1 MWHMSAVWSHF
12 FLVVSR
18 GRQSDVDMCIL
29 PWSGWGV
36 CSHVDYEK
44 STWLT
49 LPKVSQAPDSA
60 TGPLVV
66 SCPSLSLDTFCVCAV
81 CVKVEGTIV
90 LFHDGHNLS
99 TPKLLAK

>member
-1 MWHMSAVWSHF
+1 
-12 FLVVSR
+12 
-18 GRQSDVDMCIL
+18 MCIL

-36 CSHVDYEK
+36 SSHVDYEK

-49 LPKVSQAPDSA
+49 LPKVSQAPDFA
-60 TGPLVV
+60 TGSVVVCRVWPLL
-66 SCPSLSLDTFCVCAV
+66 SLSSVLDTSRVCPV
-81 CVKVEGTIV
+81 CVQVEGTIV